1 MSNRAFDK
9 ELGHRIQGL
18 RREKGYSSSK
28 VFMERTGITEFS
40 QATYAAIEQGSVS
53 LSFDKAIR
61 IADAL
66 GITLDELAG
75 REPTKV
81 PETKAPATVKTEL
94 SKAEVPETEHV
105 LAVQSKEAT
114 AAEPAPRDERDL
126 LRDYRELSAADRA
139 TVART
144 ALALRSLGR
153 EEDAV
158 RAEVME
164 RLYGVQEATAKE

>member
-9 ELGHRIQGL
+9 ELGRRIQSL
-18 RREKGYSSSK
+18 RHEKGYSSAK

-53 LSFDKAIR
+53 LSFDKAII
-61 IADAL
+61 IADKL

-75 REPTKV
+75 LETAET
-81 PETKAPATVKTEL
+81 PEAAENEAP
-94 SKAEVPETEHV
+94 EVGLVSEARPEE
-105 LAVQSKEAT
+105 SS
-114 AAEPAPRDERDL
+114 AAEPVSRDERDL

-139 TVART
+139 TVARMAQ
-144 ALALRSLGR
+144 ALTSLGR

-158 RAEVME
+158 RAQVLE
-164 RLYGVQEATAKE
+164 RLYGSDGNAAGE